1 MDSKRDL
8 RLPRW
13 KSLSE
18 KSFSTANANE
28 RKLSRRKSYNDG
40 PMNSSARVYYE
51 EEIEMQEKAAIM
63 VQKNIRKWK
72 NQNLFHIIIQAAI
85 MVQKHFRKWSSQQKL
100 LKILEA
106 AIMVQKHYRKWSS
119 QKMFQALKQ
128 AKGVRDKKKKAWLA
142 EVLLLN
148 VSPVYFILCSLPQSP
163 RYLSFIA
170 VICYNVHNTLF
181 SLRF

>member
-1 MDSKRDL
+1 MDPKREL

-18 KSFSTANANE
+18 KSFTTANANE
-28 RKLSRRKSYNDG
+28 RKLVRRKSYNDG
-40 PMNSSARVYYE
+40 PMNSSSREYNE

-100 LKILEA
+100 LKIIEA
-106 AIMVQKHYRKWSS
+106 ATMVQKHYRKWSS
-119 QKMFQALKQ
+119 RKILQALKQ
-128 AKGVRDKKKKAWLA
+128 GKEVRDKKKKAWLA

-148 VSPVYFILCSLPQSP
+148 VFPMYFILCPSPLSP
-163 RYLSFIA
+163 RYLSLIA
-170 VICYNVHNTLF
+170 MICYNVHNTLF
-181 SLRF
+181 SLQF